1 MSKERFGQFV
11 WDVLSEHP
19 IGSLSKRELELALLD
34 AAIKSAL
41 IEETPWAVAR
51 QFSVTISKAHGYLTD
66 LALRS
71 RVLEDPEGLAML
83 GTAIRSSEVSPD
95 GRYLAI
101 PIHNAGLRIWLERK
115 LSMQQLQQGESLR
128 RELVKLTPN
137 ALLQIMDSSVNG
149 MLQPFDAI
157 KKLSENYGQET
168 WLKASKQH
176 WKKNAPWAKILG
188 DIAIESVCTVL
199 PEVISVIVGMQKS

>member
-1 MSKERFGQFV
+1 MSTERFGQIV
-11 WDVLSEHP
+11 WDVLSKHP
-19 IGSLSKRELELALLD
+19 IGSLSKREMELALLE
-34 AAIKSAL
+34 AAIKSGL
-41 IEETPWAVAR
+41 IEETPWSVAR

-71 RVLEDPEGLAML
+71 RVLEDLEGLAML
-83 GTAIRSSEVSPD
+83 GSAIRSSEVSPD

-128 RELVKLTPN
+128 REFVKLTPN

-157 KKLSENYGQET
+157 KKLSENYGQEA
-168 WLKASKQH
+168 WYKASKQH
-176 WKKNAPWAKILG
+176 WKKDAPWTIYLG
-188 DIAIESVCTVL
+188 QVATGSLSTVL
-199 PEVISVIVGMQKS
+199 PKVISVVTGVQID

>member
-11 WDVLSEHP
+11 WDVLSKHP

-71 RVLEDPEGLAML
+71 RVLEDFEGLAKL
-83 GTAIRSSEVSPD
+83 GNAILSSEVSPD

-137 ALLQIMDSSVNG
+137 ALLQIMDSSANG

-157 KKLSENYGQET
+157 KKLSENYGNET
-168 WLKASKQH
+168 WYKASKQH
-176 WKKNAPWAKILG
+176 WKKDAPWAKILG
-188 DIAIESVCTVL
+188 DIAIESVVTVL
-199 PEVISVIVGMQKS
+199 PNMISALVGMHKS

>member
-1 MSKERFGQFV
+1 MNIERFGQIV
-11 WDVLSEHP
+11 WDVLSKHP
-19 IGSLSKRELELALLD
+19 VGSFSKREMELTLLD
-34 AAIKSAL
+34 AAIKSGL
-41 IEETPWAVAR
+41 IEETPWAIAR
-51 QFSVTISKAHGYLTD
+51 QFSVTISKAHSYLTD

-83 GTAIRSSEVSPD
+83 GNAIRSSEVTPD

-101 PIHNAGLRIWLERK
+101 PIQNAGLRIWLERK

-149 MLQPFDAI
+149 TLQPFDAI
-157 KKLSENYGQET
+157 KVLSENYGHET
-168 WLKASKQH
+168 WYKASKQH

-188 DIAIESVCTVL
+188 DIAIESVVTVL
-199 PEVISVIVGMQKS
+199 PNIISEIVGMHKP